1 MDDPVGEKTMALIQ
15 EIKLIVLA
23 SILQIYRAELKFLI
37 QNKQYIITTSALLLN
52 SNDSEDV

>member
-23 SILQIYRAELKFLI
+23 SILQIYRAELNFLI
-37 QNKQYIITTSALLLN
+37 QNKQYINHYICPVA
-52 SNDSEDV
+52 